1 MMKTINNDIERLIGV
16 KELLITIDMV
26 NGFVKEGTLA
36 APSIMRVVPRQ
47 IELLNESMNNK
58 NTGLVFIRDSHPNDA
73 VEFKTYGVHCLEGTK
88 ETEVI
93 DELKEYEKYSI
104 EYLKNSTNLMYALGL
119 QQDLIRFYNL
129 ERIRLMGCLSEVCVE
144 NGAIGL
150 RTFFDQIN
158 KDVEICVH
166 ADAIDTFNAPGH
178 DANMVTNNA
187 LIKMQANGIKI
198 LRKRK

>member
-1 MMKTINNDIERLIGV
+1 MKTINNDIERLTRV
-16 KELLITIDMV
+16 KELLITIDMI
-26 NGFVKEGTLA
+26 NGFVKKGTLA

-47 IELLNESMNNK
+47 KELLDEAINDKDMA
-58 NTGLVFIRDSHPNDA
+58 LLFVRDSHPIDA
-73 VEFKTYGVHCLEGTK
+73 VEFKTFAPHCIEGSL
-88 ETEVI
+88 ETELI
-93 DELKEYEKYSI
+93 DEFKQYEKYALT
-104 EYLKNSTNLMYALGL
+104 YLKNSTNLIFAFEL
-119 QQDLIRFYNL
+119 QHDLIRFYNL
-129 ERIRLMGCLSEVCVE
+129 ERIRLMGCLSEVCVL

-178 DANMVTNNA
+178 DANMVTDNA

>member
-1 MMKTINNDIERLIGV
+1 MKTINNDIEKLARAR
-16 KELLITIDMV
+16 ELLITIDMV
-26 NGFVKEGTLA
+26 NGFVKEGALA

-47 IELLNESMNNK
+47 IELLEDAINDK
-58 NTGLVFIRDSHPNDA
+58 NAGIVFIRDSHPVDA
-73 VEFKTYGVHCLEGTK
+73 VEFKTYGKHCIEGTK

-93 DELKEYEKYSI
+93 DELKEYEKHGI
-104 EYLKNSTNLMYALGL
+104 TYLKNSTNLIFALGM

-158 KDVEICVH
+158 RDIEVCVH

-178 DANMVTNNA
+178 DADMVTDDA
-187 LIKMQANGIKI
+187 IKRMQANGIKI
-198 LRKRK
+198 LGKRK

>member
-1 MMKTINNDIERLIGV
+1 MKTFNNDIERLTQV

-26 NGFVKEGTLA
+26 NGFVKEGSLA

-47 IELLNESMNNK
+47 VELLEDAINGK
-58 NTGLVFIRDSHPNDA
+58 DTGLIFIRDSHPIDA
-73 VEFKTYGVHCLEGTK
+73 VEFKTYGVHCIEGTK

-93 DELKEYEKYSI
+93 DELKEYEKYAL
-104 EYLKNSTNLMYALGL
+104 EYLKNSTNLMFATGL

-158 KDVEICVH
+158 KDVEVCVH
-166 ADAIDTFNAPGH
+166 SDAIDTFNAPGH
-178 DANMVTNNA
+178 EADMVTEDAINR
-187 LIKMQANGIKI
+187 MQANGIKV
-198 LRKRK
+198 LGRRR

>member
-1 MMKTINNDIERLIGV
+1 MKTNNNDIEKLRRV

-26 NGFVKEGTLA
+26 NGFVKEGPLA

-47 IELLNESMNNK
+47 IELLEEASK
-58 NTGLVFIRDSHPNDA
+58 DDKTGIVFVRDSHPIDA
-73 VEFKTYGVHCLEGTK
+73 VEFKTYGPHCIEGTK

-93 DELKEYEKYSI
+93 DELKKYEKVGLTYF
-104 EYLKNSTNLMYALGL
+104 KNSTNLMYALGL
-119 QQDLIRFYNL
+119 QQDLIRFFNL

-158 KDVEICVH
+158 RDVEVCVYE
-166 ADAIDTFNAPGH
+166 DAIDTFDAPLHNA
-178 DANMVTNNA
+178 DLRTKEA
-187 LIKMQANGIKI
+187 LNKMEANGVKV
-198 LRKRK
+198 LRRK

>member
-1 MMKTINNDIERLIGV
+1 MRTINNDIEKLMRAR
-16 KELLITIDMV
+16 ELLIAIDMV
-26 NGFVKEGTLA
+26 NGFVKEGALA

-47 IELLNESMNNK
+47 VELLEDAMDDK
-58 NTGLVFIRDSHPNDA
+58 NTGMVFIRDSHPVDA
-73 VEFKTYGVHCLEGTK
+73 VEFKTYGVHCIEGTK

-93 DELKEYEKYSI
+93 DELKEYEPYAL
-104 EYLKNSTNLMYALGL
+104 EYLKNSTNLIFALGM

-158 KDVEICVH
+158 KDVEVCVH

-178 DANMVTNNA
+178 DADMVTRDA
-187 LIKMQANGIKI
+187 LARMQANGIKI
-198 LRKRK
+198 LGKRK

>member
-1 MMKTINNDIERLIGV
+1 MKTINNDIERLMRV
-16 KELLITIDMV
+16 RELLITIDMV
-26 NGFVKEGTLA
+26 NGFVKEGALA

-47 IELLNESMNNK
+47 IELFDDAIDDK
-58 NTGLVFIRDSHPNDA
+58 NTGIVFIRDSHSAAA
-73 VEFKTYGVHCLEGTK
+73 VEFRTYGKHCIEGTK

-93 DELKEYEKYSI
+93 DELKVFEPYAL
-104 EYLKNSTNLMYALGL
+104 EYLKNSTNLIFALGM

-158 KDVEICVH
+158 KDVEVCVH
-166 ADAIDTFNAPGH
+166 ADAIDTFDAPGH
-178 DANMVTNNA
+178 DADMVNVDA
-187 LIKMQANGIKI
+187 IKRMQANGIKV
-198 LRKRK
+198 LGKRK

>member
-1 MMKTINNDIERLIGV
+1 MKTINNDIEKLTRAR
-16 KELLITIDMV
+16 ELLITIDMV
-26 NGFVKEGTLA
+26 NGFVKEGALA

-47 IELLNESMNNK
+47 VELLEDAMDDK
-58 NTGLVFIRDSHPNDA
+58 NTGMVFIRDSHPVDA
-73 VEFKTYGVHCLEGTK
+73 VEFKTYGVHCIEGTK

-93 DELKEYEKYSI
+93 DELKAYEPYAL
-104 EYLKNSTNLMYALGL
+104 EYLKNSTNLIFALGL

-129 ERIRLMGCLSEVCVE
+129 ERIRIMGCLSEVCVE

-158 KDVEICVH
+158 KDVEVCVH

-178 DANMVTNNA
+178 DADIVTDDA
-187 LIKMQANGIKI
+187 LARMQANGIKI
-198 LRKRK
+198 LGKRK

>member
-1 MMKTINNDIERLIGV
+1 MKTFNDDIEKLEKV

-26 NGFVKEGTLA
+26 NGFVKEGNLA

-47 IELLNESMNNK
+47 IKLLKEIENDDKIGM
-58 NTGLVFIRDSHPNDA
+58 VFIRDSHPVNA
-73 VEFKTYGVHCLEGTK
+73 VEFKTYGAHCIEGTK

-93 DELKEYEKYSI
+93 DELRKFEKRGITYF
-104 EYLKNSTNLMYALGL
+104 KNSTNLIFAFGF
-119 QQDLIRFYNL
+119 QQWLIRLYNL

-150 RTFFDQIN
+150 RTFFDEMN
-158 KDVEICVH
+158 KDIEVYVH

-178 DANMVTNNA
+178 DADLVTTEA
-187 LIKMQANGIKI
+187 LKRMEANGIKI
-198 LRKRK
+198 LGKRR